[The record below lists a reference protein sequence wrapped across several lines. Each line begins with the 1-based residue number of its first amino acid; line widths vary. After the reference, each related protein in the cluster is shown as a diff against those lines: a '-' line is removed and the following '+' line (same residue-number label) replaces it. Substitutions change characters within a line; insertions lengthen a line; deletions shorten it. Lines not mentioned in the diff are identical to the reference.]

1 MDRDNHL
8 GRFHEQRCEM
18 TQTLL
23 VDSYAPP
30 SNLLGIVDDPLFPGA
45 MLFIDFGPV
54 CFVSVGTA
62 MWAEHGTDYLVY
74 V

>member
-1 MDRDNHL
+1 
-8 GRFHEQRCEM
+8 M

-30 SNLLGIVDDPLFPGA
+30 GLLLWMIDDVLFPSA
-45 MLFIDFGPV
+45 MLFIDLGPV

-62 MWAEHGTDYLVY
+62 MWAEHGTDYLVD